1 MPGYQIIKFL
11 NFIFLVIKN
20 ITLEPVMLF
29 LSFVSS
35 MDSAS
40 VSQLLVDK
48 SCKHDFNFTQEICDN
63 IKNETYE
70 HEKSDIENEIAQ
82 FKVTFV

>member
-1 MPGYQIIKFL
+1 M
-11 NFIFLVIKN
+11 KN

-40 VSQLLVDK
+40 LSQLLVDK
-48 SCKHDFNFTQEICDN
+48 SCQHDFNFTQEICDN
-63 IKNETYE
+63 IMNDTYDHEKNE
-70 HEKSDIENEIAQ
+70 IENEIAQ
-82 FKVTFV
+82 FKVKFIQDF